1 MIKAR
6 FLHFSLSNFCVVRHF
21 PNTYKTHD
29 EAKSGVVDA
38 LLLRV
43 ERRFISPPPLQS
55 SSSDERRK
63 RKEREEDDICDD
75 DDEWEIG
82 SQTVSGEG
90 KRREFII
97 VFFFFEERDVC
108 DENNDDFLCE
118 ECEEAEVVVQFLLE
132 RARGDDERVRCF

>member
-29 EAKSGVVDA
+29 EAKSGVVDDA

-55 SSSDERRK
+55 SSSDERRN
-63 RKEREEDDICDD
+63 RRRRRRRISGARDD
-75 DDEWEIG
+75 
-82 SQTVSGEG
+82 Q
-90 KRREFII
+90 R
-97 VFFFFEERDVC
+97 
-108 DENNDDFLCE
+108 
-118 ECEEAEVVVQFLLE
+118 
-132 RARGDDERVRCF
+132 